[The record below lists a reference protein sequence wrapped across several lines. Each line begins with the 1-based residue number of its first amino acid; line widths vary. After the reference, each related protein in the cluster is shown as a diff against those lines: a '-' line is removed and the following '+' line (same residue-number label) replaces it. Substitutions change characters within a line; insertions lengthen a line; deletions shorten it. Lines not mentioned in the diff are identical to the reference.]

1 MGDPSTWDTPCVL
14 THTIM
19 SLKAAVFLNLL
30 GAALALDHAN
40 CDVDNNDCSCADK
53 AYDQC
58 AEPNPT
64 VSIHVGDLQECILN
78 CDFATFQQCDW
89 LVYYNR
95 GPDENCLLFA
105 QGETMQ
111 QYLDTCNTM
120 GQPTRHPDGDCMTDS
135 PLVCAG
141 PGAGIT
147 CNEGCRACDRGDRCN
162 VNYHQSACTMQAEYV
177 TATEL
182 DSLTVEGC
190 TAACIAQS
198 VSTDAT
204 YFTWDRSAQ
213 ACKCYNGGNREC
225 VKEVV
230 MAGFSH
236 SDVLAC
242 RT

>member
-19 SLKAAVFLNLL
+19 SLKAAVFLSLL

-78 CDFATFQQCDW
+78 CDLFATFQQCDW

-95 GPDENCLLFA
+95 GPDENCHLFA

-111 QYLDTCNTM
+111 QYLDTCNTLPDSGGM
-120 GQPTRHPDGDCMTDS
+120 HRGLHRPVCVHGCHLLHLGQ
-135 PLVCAG
+135 VG
-141 PGAGIT
+141 PGL
-147 CNEGCRACDRGDRCN
+147 
-162 VNYHQSACTMQAEYV
+162 Q
-177 TATEL
+177 
-182 DSLTVEGC
+182 
-190 TAACIAQS
+190 
-198 VSTDAT
+198 
-204 YFTWDRSAQ
+204 
-213 ACKCYNGGNREC
+213 
-225 VKEVV
+225 
-230 MAGFSH
+230 
-236 SDVLAC
+236 
-242 RT
+242 